1 MGGSALLLLQI
12 SRAFQVCVCFLI
24 HTHTAS
30 YPFPLLLQFKITPT
44 HVLRISLNDHKQ
56 LCWLYSGKLSD
67 TSTFSIIWL
76 IYNHVSC
83 AQLDKTQSQNKN
95 IQLLVVLLIAKYN
108 AHNLFSS
115 DFLYSLHYLLLAQ
128 SQNKNIQLLVVH
140 LTPKYNTHNLFSSD
154 FLYSLH
160 YLLLCINP
168 WFIVGENSRSSCSCC
183 ADPPKQ
189 LPPLLLTIKLSTA
202 LIPGPVSR
210 INSHFFKKALD

>member
-95 IQLLVVLLIAKYN
+95 IQLLVV
-108 AHNLFSS
+108 
-115 DFLYSLHYLLLAQ
+115 
-128 SQNKNIQLLVVH
+128 H